1 MRKNNLNRF
10 LQSIFII
17 TLCITICCNKATLYA
32 ASYNVVIDSK
42 DILKV
47 GESVT
52 ITIDANEVVGRV
64 DIKSTNEKVISST
77 SVWVE
82 NSDIQIKLPVK
93 NTGKTTI
100 NIIPVDISSSV
111 NGNSLSFDTKTIKI
125 IVASGIKGDVSRDGK
140 VDLMDVFLTYNLYL
154 EENQLDTEEVKLY
167 DLNNDGKIDLLD
179 VFLTYNL
186 YIRNII

>member
-17 TLCITICCNKATLYA
+17 TLCITICCNKDTLYA

-52 ITIDANEVVGRV
+52 ITIDINEVVGKV

-82 NSDIQIKLPVK
+82 NSKKQIELPVK
-93 NTGKTTI
+93 STGKTTI
-100 NIIPVDISSSV
+100 TVIASDVS
-111 NGNSLSFDTKTIKI
+111 NSIDGDNLSFDSKTLNVI
-125 IVASGIKGDVSRDGK
+125 ASSGVKGDISGDSK
-140 VDLMDVFLTYNLYL
+140 TDLIDVFFTYNLYL
-154 EENQLDTEEVKLY
+154 KGDEIEQGDLKLA
-167 DLNNDGKIDLLD
+167 DMDNNGRVDLLD
-179 VFLTYNL
+179 VFLVYNL
-186 YIRNII
+186 YIKNIL